1 MHAEEEGWNR
11 IICVPVQRGLVVLI
25 RQEAAKA
32 EKFYHGR
39 ATCEE
44 TCTCGSDR
52 GGKAPYRNSSMCGA
66 SHLKPDDALR
76 SAGALGS
83 NPTPANSR
91 GAGNAAELGKWLV

>member
-1 MHAEEEGWNR
+1 MDEPHAKKLAR
-11 IICVPVQRGLVVLI
+11 VVLT
-25 RQEAAKA
+25 
-32 EKFYHGR
+32 G
-39 ATCEE
+39 
-44 TCTCGSDR
+44 

-76 SAGALGS
+76 SAGALGG

>member
-1 MHAEEEGWNR
+1 MDEPHAKKLAR
-11 IICVPVQRGLVVLI
+11 VVLTGG
-25 RQEAAKA
+25 K
-32 EKFYHGR
+32 
-39 ATCEE
+39 
-44 TCTCGSDR
+44 
-52 GGKAPYRNSSMCGA
+52 GKAPYRNSSMCGA